1 MEFNN
6 KKFFALLKER
16 KKLEQEGK
24 FFRDFDKAN
33 NKELIGYL
41 TLLDDQIFWQ
51 NRQEYYQIL
60 DLFVNK
66 KITIDQLFK

>member
-41 TLLDDQIFWQ
+41 TLLDDQIFW
-51 NRQEYYQIL
+51 
-60 DLFVNK
+60 
-66 KITIDQLFK
+66 